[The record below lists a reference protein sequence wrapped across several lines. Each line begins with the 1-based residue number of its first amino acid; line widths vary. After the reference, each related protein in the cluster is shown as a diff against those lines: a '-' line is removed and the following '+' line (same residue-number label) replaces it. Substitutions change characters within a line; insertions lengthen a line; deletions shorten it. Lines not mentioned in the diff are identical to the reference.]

1 MREHAIRT
9 ALCQQLQSSVR
20 PSPVVLEELRLGR
33 GVVRA
38 DVVAV
43 YGHLDCYEI
52 KSSRDTLQRLVKQ
65 GWQYGRVFDHVTL
78 VTAVRHLDAALDLI
92 PDWWG
97 VMIVDEARERLMWQR
112 SPHANPGFAPLALAQ
127 LLDREEIQ
135 PCLLALGEARS
146 TRLPLYRLHEIAAEK
161 LGVSDLKQLVRHC
174 LLRRAP
180 ITTDPLPA

>member
-97 VMIVDEARERLMWQR
+97 VMIVDETHERLTWQR
-112 SPHANPGFAPLALAQ
+112 SPHANPGFSPLALAQ
-127 LLDREEIQ
+127 LLEREEIQ
-135 PCLLALGEARS
+135 PNLLALEETRA
-146 TRLPLYRLHEIAAEK
+146 TRLPLYRLHELLAEK
-161 LGVSDLKQLVRHC
+161 LMVADLKELVRRC
-174 LLRRAP
+174 LLNRTPVRA
-180 ITTDPLPA
+180 DPLPA